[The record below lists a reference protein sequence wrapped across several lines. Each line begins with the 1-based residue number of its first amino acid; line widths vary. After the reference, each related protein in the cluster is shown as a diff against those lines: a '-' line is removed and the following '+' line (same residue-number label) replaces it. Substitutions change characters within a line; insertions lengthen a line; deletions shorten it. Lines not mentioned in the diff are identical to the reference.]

1 MNRDKD
7 HFFRENPSVLAFLGD
22 AVYEVYVRKHIYEKG
37 ILSPD
42 RMNTAA
48 IRYVRAEAQAAVY
61 DALLSELNEKEQ
73 SVVRR
78 AKNHKITS
86 MPGNIDF
93 MTYKKATAFEA
104 LIGYLD
110 LIGDQERLEEILIRS
125 TEIID
130 SAKIKPERKEHHS
143 KKRPAN
149 KPEKGEN
156 K

>member
-1 MNRDKD
+1 MNRDND
-7 HFFRENPSVLAFLGD
+7 RFFRENPSVLAFIGD
-22 AVYEVYVRKHIYEKG
+22 AVYEVYVRKQIYGKG

-110 LIGDQERLEEILIRS
+110 LIGDTDRLNEVLTRS

-130 SAKIKPERKEHHS
+130 TAKIRPERREHG
-143 KKRPAN
+143 KRR
-149 KPEKGEN
+149 
-156 K
+156 

>member
-1 MNRDKD
+1 MSRENDR
-7 HFFRENPSVLAFLGD
+7 FFRENPSVLAFLGD
-22 AVYEVYVRKHIYEKG
+22 AVYEVYVRKQIYEKG

-61 DALLSELNEKEQ
+61 DALLSELSEKEQ

-86 MPGNIDF
+86 MPGNVDF

-110 LIGDQERLEEILIRS
+110 LIGEKERLQEILARS
-125 TEIID
+125 MEIID
-130 SAKIKPERKEHHS
+130 TAAINPERRTRG
-143 KKRPAN
+143 KRR
-149 KPEKGEN
+149 
-156 K
+156 